1 MSSNNPLPL
10 ADTADTPSPTTDKS
24 HPVDTD
30 NAPLTWDGN
39 AACIAGLDHA
49 VGKFYKRTGQ
59 FDALFVVTHS
69 ESASISRSHRSTS
82 SNLADL
88 VNLSIV

>member
-10 ADTADTPSPTTDKS
+10 ADTADTPTTDKY

-39 AACIAGLDHA
+39 AACIAG
-49 VGKFYKRTGQ
+49 VGCE
-59 FDALFVVTHS
+59 FVPKPIQPNHLGVPAKVS
-69 ESASISRSHRSTS
+69 
-82 SNLADL
+82 
-88 VNLSIV
+88 